1 MGLFGLGKKTPPVE
15 EETKKAPVLDGSE
28 EEITS
33 EDDFSAQSG
42 YLDDPYENS
51 ESDDFGG
58 DYGSAEEEDSESE
71 AGEDSYKGVTGEQIL
86 DALHKSDNIQEKVLG
101 GLGGLSDRLSDLS
114 VANVSENFT
123 ERQYGVRAKK
133 IAFFGAGGG
142 VGTSTMLLEIATR
155 VAAKHKRVLLIDLNV
170 MGGVCELILHAPIKG
185 KREDLYTLLGRTSDL
200 SNTVI
205 QAREGI
211 MTLGFRNRGMDALA
225 SVDTSIYG
233 KAYDDL
239 LAEVTAG
246 YDFVFIDCGSDINY
260 FLANN
265 ALYRADAGYIVT
277 DGGLSSIQKLATLR
291 TCFRYCGILS
301 SGFGVISNKNTR
313 SISSVL
319 SDMDYREAGQVPY
332 LLSIKNANLQGK
344 LLGNDFIFAESAAV
358 QGAKATLDAIAKEI
372 VSPVVPPIKDSERKQ
387 DMEFD
392 IEAKQKE
399 GEA

>member
-42 YLDDPYENS
+42 DSDDPYENS

-71 AGEDSYKGVTGEQIL
+71 AEEGSYKGVTGEQIL

-170 MGGVCELILHAPIKG
+170 FQS
-185 KREDLYTLLGRTSDL
+185 T
-200 SNTVI
+200 
-205 QAREGI
+205 
-211 MTLGFRNRGMDALA
+211 
-225 SVDTSIYG
+225 
-233 KAYDDL
+233 
-239 LAEVTAG
+239 
-246 YDFVFIDCGSDINY
+246 
-260 FLANN
+260 FL
-265 ALYRADAGYIVT
+265 
-277 DGGLSSIQKLATLR
+277 
-291 TCFRYCGILS
+291 
-301 SGFGVISNKNTR
+301 
-313 SISSVL
+313 
-319 SDMDYREAGQVPY
+319 
-332 LLSIKNANLQGK
+332 
-344 LLGNDFIFAESAAV
+344 
-358 QGAKATLDAIAKEI
+358 
-372 VSPVVPPIKDSERKQ
+372 
-387 DMEFD
+387 
-392 IEAKQKE
+392 
-399 GEA
+399 